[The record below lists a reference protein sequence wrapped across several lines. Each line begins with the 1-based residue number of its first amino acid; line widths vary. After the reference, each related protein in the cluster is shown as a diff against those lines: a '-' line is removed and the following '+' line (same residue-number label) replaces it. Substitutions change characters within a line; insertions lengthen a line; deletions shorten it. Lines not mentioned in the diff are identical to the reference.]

1 MSKPIDTVIT
11 ALEQADCKPLKSGRG
26 WSAKCPAHDDRNPSL
41 SVGVGADGRALLTCH
56 AGCSLDAIVS
66 ALGLTQ
72 RDLFECGSTSR
83 ANGRTAYR
91 ATSSWQ
97 TLDAA
102 IADLSRTR
110 GALSASWTY
119 RDSTG
124 DSVGAVLRWNLDSGK
139 KEILPLARISDGW
152 TFKAM
157 PSPRPLYNLAEVMS
171 ADRVFVCE
179 GEKAA
184 DAVISC
190 GLVATTSA
198 GGSNAAAKTDWA
210 VLAGK
215 DVVIL
220 PDNDDAGEKYA
231 EDVVDYAFDASARSV
246 RIVRL
251 LDTWSDMP
259 TGSDFDDMVDADGPW
274 SCWDDE
280 DIQAAVDSLV
290 SKFERLTPDN
300 PQKFEPF
307 PVDALPEPVRS
318 YVASGAESIGCD
330 ASYIALPM
338 LSALASAIGD
348 SRAILL
354 KNGWTE
360 PAILWTAIVGES
372 GTQKTP
378 AFKLA
383 ARAVR
388 IRQRRLMKEHA
399 EAMKRWESDDALF
412 EIALANW
419 KKDAAK
425 SATPPEPPEAPE
437 KPICPRAWIEDCTT
451 EKLASLLQ
459 ENPRGLLM
467 LRNEL
472 SGWFSFGQY
481 KSGGG
486 GDDVARWLQMFD
498 ADELIVDRKGS
509 GTSYVPRA
517 AVSIAGGIQPEALR
531 RAIGQE
537 HRDNGMLAR
546 LLLTCPPR
554 RAKRWTEAEVDP
566 LLAGDVEVLFD
577 RLYEL
582 EPDED
587 KDGDPTPRLVRLNRK
602 AKAKWIAFV
611 NKHGQEQVEHVGD
624 EAAAW
629 SKLEGYAARFALVIH
644 LTRSAANDPALADAE
659 KVDEASIDAGVVLA
673 RWFAQEALRVYSTLA
688 EDDEARERRH
698 MLERIEG
705 AGGSVSVREW
715 QRIRSHRKSADAKT
729 ELDALVE
736 TGFGA
741 WQEAAPGPKGGRP
754 SRRFVL
760 AGQPRPSDTTPNTAQ
775 QGGPVGQRA
784 GVSSVLS
791 VSEAGAGES

>member
-1 MSKPIDTVIT
+1 MSNPIDMVIA
-11 ALEQADCKPLKSGRG
+11 ALEQTDCKPRKSGHG
-26 WSAKCPAHDDRNPSL
+26 WTAKCPSHEDRNPSL
-41 SVGVGADGRALLTCH
+41 SVGVGTDGRALLTCH
-56 AGCSLDAIVS
+56 AGCSLSAVVS
-66 ALGLTQ
+66 ALGLTEC
-72 RDLFECGSTSR
+72 DLFEACATNNP
-83 ANGRTAYR
+83 NGQPARTAGP
-91 ATSSWQ
+91 TWPSVE
-97 TLDAA
+97 AA
-102 IADLSRTR
+102 IADLTRTK
-110 GALSASWTY
+110 GPLSASWTY
-119 RDSTG
+119 RNVND
-124 DSVGAVLRWNLDSGK
+124 DPVGAVLRWDLDSGE
-139 KEILPLARISDGW
+139 KEILPLARVGDGW
-152 TFKAM
+152 SLKAM
-157 PSPRPLYNLAEVMS
+157 HASRPLYNLAGVMRT
-171 ADRVFVCE
+171 DRVIVCE

-184 DAVISC
+184 DAAISC
-190 GLVATTSA
+190 GLVATTSP
-198 GGSNAAAKTDWA
+198 GGSNAAAKTDW
-210 VLAGK
+210 LPLTGK
-215 DVVIL
+215 DFVIL
-220 PDNDDAGEKYA
+220 PDHDDAGEKYVD
-231 EDVVDYAFDASARSV
+231 DVYDLAIKAGAQSV
-246 RIVRL
+246 RIARL
-251 LDTWSDMP
+251 ADAWPDMP
-259 TGSDFDDMVDADGPW
+259 IGGDLADMIGVDGPW
-274 SCWDDE
+274 SCRDDA
-280 DIQAAVDSLV
+280 DIQGAIEALAVALEPIMPGD
-290 SKFERLTPDN
+290 
-300 PQKFEPF
+300 PQRFNPF
-307 PVDALPEPVRS
+307 PVQSLPEPIRT
-318 YVASGAESIGCD
+318 YVASGAASIGCD

-388 IRQRRLMKEHA
+388 TRQRRLMKEHA
-399 EAMKRWESDDALF
+399 EAMKKWEADDALF
-412 EIALANW
+412 EIVLANW

-509 GTSYVPRA
+509 GTTYVPRA

-566 LLAGDVEVLFD
+566 LVAGNVELLFD

-587 KDGDPTPRLVRLNRK
+587 KDGDPTPQLVRLNRK

-611 NKHGQEQVEHVGD
+611 NEHGKEQVEHVGD

-644 LTRSAANDPALADAE
+644 LARAAANDPTLAGAE
-659 KVDEASIDAGVVLA
+659 RVDKASIDAGVTLV

-688 EDDEARERRH
+688 EDDDARERRH

-715 QRIRSHRKSADAKT
+715 QRIRSHKRAKDAKN

-736 TGFGA
+736 ANAGV

-760 AGQPRPSDTTPNTAQ
+760 TGQPRPSDTTLNTAQ
-775 QGGPVGQRA
+775 QGGPVGQIA

-791 VSEAGAGES
+791 VSGQGAVES